1 MKTMKYEE
9 LTDLQR
15 QALDEAAKVMENAYN
30 PYSHFYV
37 GACLISVDGQ
47 LIGGANVENS
57 AYGSTI
63 CAERAAL
70 LRANAINV
78 RIFQGIAII
87 GRGENFDTTEVTGPC
102 GSCRQML
109 YEAAQVSGRD
119 LEVIMSTTKKDK
131 IVIATIEELSPLA
144 FGPVNLGV
152 DISKYQK

>member
-1 MKTMKYEE
+1 MKEVKYVD

-15 QALDEAAKVMENAYN
+15 QALDEAARVMENAYN

-37 GACLISVDGQ
+37 GACLISVDGR

-63 CAERAAL
+63 CAERAAI
-70 LRANAINV
+70 LRANAMGI
-78 RIFQGIAII
+78 RIFRGVAII
-87 GRGENFDTTEVTGPC
+87 GRGENFNTTEVTGPC

-109 YEAAQVSGRD
+109 YEVAQLSEYD
-119 LEVIMSTTKKDK
+119 LEMVMSTTKKDK
-131 IVIATIEELSPLA
+131 IIVAAMEELLPLA
-144 FGPVNLGV
+144 FGPMNLGA